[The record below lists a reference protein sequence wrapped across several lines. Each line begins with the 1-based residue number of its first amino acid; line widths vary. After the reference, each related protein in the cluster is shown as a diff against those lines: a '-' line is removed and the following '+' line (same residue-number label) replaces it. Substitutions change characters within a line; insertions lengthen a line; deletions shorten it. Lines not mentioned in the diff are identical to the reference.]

1 MKDYQWDSNL
11 DITIPILSFLPHQ
24 VVYPMFQKEPLSHSF
39 FDNELDFP
47 KIEEQ
52 GENEKF
58 NSEKLSKYY
67 LIQVLKANILR
78 KHNISVNMS

>member
-1 MKDYQWDSNL
+1 
-11 DITIPILSFLPHQ
+11 
-24 VVYPMFQKEPLSHSF
+24 MFQKEPLSHSF

-67 LIQVLKANILR
+67 LIQVLKANITSARHRDKYASGYIVTERTFHSCGIFLR